1 MTFAFATTKVAPFLN
16 PAASNTVV
24 GKPSFPAATFTFYAV
39 QLLWSQ
45 LLQRRKRNLATPVDT
60 HPPFRNLDAPE
71 GMTSIGRTILIK
83 GEVRSNEHLIIEGR
97 IEGRVMVPEHG
108 LAIGKH
114 GNVSSE
120 IMARTITVLGTVRGK
135 ITATD
140 RVELLPTGRAE
151 GRIVTKSLIID
162 EGAFF
167 TGMVDPKLKETVLA
181 VSRHRLKQETDDA

>member
-1 MTFAFATTKVAPFLN
+1 
-16 PAASNTVV
+16 
-24 GKPSFPAATFTFYAV
+24 
-39 QLLWSQ
+39 
-45 LLQRRKRNLATPVDT
+45 LATPVDN
-60 HPPFRNLDAPE
+60 HPPFQGLDVPE

-83 GEVRSNEHLIIEGR
+83 GEVRSNEHLIVEGR

-151 GRIVTKSLIID
+151 GRIVTRSLIID

-167 TGMVDPKLKETVLA
+167 KVWLIQK
-181 VSRHRLKQETDDA
+181 SRKPF